1 MVETTNNINITTDDN
16 SSSADSVLALPL
28 PLQPLERLSWNYWWS
43 WSADGPGIFRDL
55 DADVWEECEHN
66 PRLLLTRTSEYC
78 LAQMAT
84 DPTFTDRVHHLAD
97 RFDQYMG
104 VGWESQTLAVQA
116 DRMRITQEHPVVD
129 HTFTDRVRDLA
140 DRFDQYMGRPWGSQ
154 TLPVQAD
161 RTRITQEHPVAY
173 FCAEYGV
180 HNSLPLY
187 SGGLGMLA
195 GDHLKS
201 ASDLQLPLVAIGLLY
216 RYGYFRQR
224 LRRDGWQEEHYGET
238 YPGELPI
245 REIKDETGMPLR
257 VEVSIRERIVHA
269 QVWRADI
276 GRVPLYLLDTNIP
289 ENEEIDRLV
298 TGHLYGGDGETRV
311 VQEMLL
317 GIGGV
322 RLLRKLGITPHV
334 FHLNEG
340 HSAFLTLELAREL
353 ILTKRLRFT
362 EAAQLVRERCV
373 FTTHTP
379 IAAGNDEFEADLV
392 SQCFG
397 PSYEQDLGL
406 SHEEFLALGRVEPQ
420 NIDGTYG
427 LTPLAIR
434 MCRSTNGV
442 SRKHGEVSRALWQKL
457 WPDRT
462 IDEIPITHVTNGV
475 HAPTWVAR
483 LIRALYER
491 HAGTEWTEHVRDR
504 AHWEKSVASI
514 SDEELWAAHSLLKQ
528 RLIAVIRHRSFHAR
542 LERRENIEYTE
553 SARKMFNPQALT
565 IGFARRIA
573 GYKRWVL
580 LLKDPDRLLRIINA
594 EDRPVQFVFAG
605 KAHPQDQGAKLILQ
619 QIAHWKYDPLVQER
633 AVFLQDYD
641 QEIAKQIVQS
651 VDVWLNV
658 PRRPLEASGT
668 SGEKVAM
675 NGGLNLSVLDGWWL
689 EGYDGTNGFAI
700 GGSVEGAET
709 GDVDASDAESLY
721 RVLEQEVVPTY
732 YERDSDGLPRKW
744 IAMMKRSI
752 STLVP
757 EFNSDRMVEEYARRI
772 YS

>member
-1 MVETTNNINITTDDN
+1 MIETTEDIEKTT
-16 SSSADSVLALPL
+16 SAEHPLLPL
-28 PLQPLERLSWNYWWS
+28 PLRPLEQLAWNYWWS
-43 WSADGPGIFRDL
+43 WSADGTSIFRDL
-55 DADVWEECEHN
+55 APDVWEECEHN
-66 PRLLLTRTSEYC
+66 PRLLLAKTSDCRLTE
-78 LAQMAT
+78 MAT
-84 DPTFTDRVHHLAD
+84 DPTYVERVRRLGD
-97 RFDQYMG
+97 RFEQYM
-104 VGWESQTLAVQA
+104 QRPLAA
-116 DRMRITQEHPVVD
+116 HI
-129 HTFTDRVRDLA
+129 
-140 DRFDQYMGRPWGSQ
+140 GSS
-154 TLPVQAD
+154 PPG
-161 RTRITQEHPVAY
+161 RTRISPEHPVAY
-173 FCAEYGV
+173 FCAEFGV

-201 ASDLQLPLVAIGLLY
+201 ASDLGLPLVAVGLLY
-216 RYGYFRQR
+216 RFGYFRQR

-238 YPGELPI
+238 YPDQLPI
-245 REIKDETGMPLR
+245 HQLKNEDGTPLR
-257 VEVSIRERIVHA
+257 IDLSIRERTVHA

-276 GRVPLYLLDTNIP
+276 GGIPLYLLDTNIP

-298 TGHLYGGDGETRV
+298 TGHLYGGDRETRV

-322 RLLRKLGITPHV
+322 RLLRKLKLDPSV

-340 HSAFLTLELAREL
+340 HSAFLTLELIREL
-353 ILTKRLRFT
+353 IRPGVRFT
-362 EAAQLVRERCV
+362 EATQLVRERCV

-379 IAAGNDEFEADLV
+379 IAAGNDEFDADLV
-392 SQCFG
+392 TRCFG
-397 PSYEQDLGL
+397 PSYEQEL
-406 SHEEFLALGRVEPQ
+406 SLTHEEFVAMGRVDPLDQKEH
-420 NIDGTYG
+420 YG

-442 SRKHGEVSRALWQKL
+442 SRKHGAVSRALWQKL
-457 WPDRT
+457 WPEKT
-462 IDEIPITHVTNGV
+462 VDEVPITHVTNGV
-475 HAPTWVAR
+475 HAPTWVAP
-483 LIRALYER
+483 LIRSLYER
-491 HAGTEWTEHVRDR
+491 HVGEQWSAQTRDKVG
-504 AHWEKSVASI
+504 WEQNTARI
-514 SDEELWAAHSLLKQ
+514 SDEDLWAAHVLLKQ
-528 RLIAVIRHRSFHAR
+528 RLIAFIRHRSFHAR
-542 LERRENIEYTE
+542 LERGESVPYTE
-553 SARKMFNPQALT
+553 SARTLFDSEALT

-573 GYKRWVL
+573 GYKRWSL
-580 LLKDPDRLLRIINA
+580 LLKDPERLLRIVNNA
-594 EDRPVQFVFAG
+594 DRPVQFVFAG

-619 QIAHWKYDPLVQER
+619 QIAQWKYDARIQAR

-641 QEIAKQIVQS
+641 QEIARQLVQS

-700 GGSVEGAET
+700 GGSAEAAEA

-721 RVLEQEVVPTY
+721 RVLEQEVVPLY
-732 YERDSDGLPRKW
+732 YERDSSGLPRKW

-752 STLVP
+752 ATLVP
-757 EFNSDRMVEEYARRI
+757 AFNSDRMVSEYVQRI